1 MRYQDVKQMISQK
14 WQVQSSEKSE
24 SLTDKDTIPADLF
37 WVICGSDSES
47 ERRLLP
53 VMNEIMRR
61 LQNMGLILIFLFVSW
76 CSIIFFGRTFKISSV
91 VSKVAVF
98 VAGVITRLFFKGL
111 TKEKRFSGLT
121 RRQMLEK
128 IENAVKHNI
137 ERKTT

>member
-1 MRYQDVKQMISQK
+1 M
-14 WQVQSSEKSE
+14 QSSENSE

-37 WVICGSDSES
+37 WVICGSNSES

>member
-1 MRYQDVKQMISQK
+1 M
-14 WQVQSSEKSE
+14 QSSEKSE

-76 CSIIFFGRTFKISSV
+76 CSMIFFGRTFKISSV

-121 RRQMLEK
+121 LRQMLAK

-137 ERKTT
+137 

>member
-1 MRYQDVKQMISQK
+1 M
-14 WQVQSSEKSE
+14 QSSENSE

-76 CSIIFFGRTFKISSV
+76 CSIIFFGRIFKISSV
-91 VSKVAVF
+91 VSKVSVF

-121 RRQMLEK
+121 RRQMLAK

>member
-1 MRYQDVKQMISQK
+1 M
-14 WQVQSSEKSE
+14 QSSENSE

-76 CSIIFFGRTFKISSV
+76 CSIVFFGRTFKISSV

-121 RRQMLEK
+121 RRQMLAK

>member
-1 MRYQDVKQMISQK
+1 MQD
-14 WQVQSSEKSE
+14 SENSE

-121 RRQMLEK
+121 RRQMLAK
-128 IENAVKHNI
+128 IENAVKHNF

>member
-1 MRYQDVKQMISQK
+1 MQD
-14 WQVQSSEKSE
+14 SENSE

-91 VSKVAVF
+91 VSKVTVF

-121 RRQMLEK
+121 RRQMLAK

>member
-14 WQVQSSEKSE
+14 WQVQDSENSE

-121 RRQMLEK
+121 RRQMLAK
-128 IENAVKHNI
+128 IENAVKHNF

>member
-1 MRYQDVKQMISQK
+1 MQG
-14 WQVQSSEKSE
+14 SENSE

-37 WVICGSDSES
+37 WVICGSDSEF

-98 VAGVITRLFFKGL
+98 VAGVITRFFFKGL

-121 RRQMLEK
+121 RRQMLAK

>member
-14 WQVQSSEKSE
+14 WQVQSRENSE

>member
-1 MRYQDVKQMISQK
+1 M
-14 WQVQSSEKSE
+14 QSSENSE

-53 VMNEIMRR
+53 VINEIMRR

-121 RRQMLEK
+121 RRQMLAK

-137 ERKTT
+137 ARKANNVG

>member
-1 MRYQDVKQMISQK
+1 MQG
-14 WQVQSSEKSE
+14 SENSE

-121 RRQMLEK
+121 RRQMLAK

>member
-1 MRYQDVKQMISQK
+1 MQG
-14 WQVQSSEKSE
+14 SENSE

-98 VAGVITRLFFKGL
+98 VAGVITRFFFKGL

-121 RRQMLEK
+121 RRQMLAK